1 MVKQIDDEVAYYYD
15 SHPTEEDLMGETA
28 SHSALVH
35 YLVEVL
41 HWLFH
46 DRFYAVHENLNFYYT
61 SNSREKPLV
70 PDIAVITGVAFR
82 LVRSWR
88 IGKSG
93 PAPRVVFE
101 IASEETWQK
110 DVNEKPLK
118 YAHIG
123 VEEYIFYD
131 PNEPP
136 LARATAQR
144 LYVWRL
150 DKDLEMMIPVQPES
164 GGRIW
169 SATLESW
176 LAPDGIYLRL
186 YDRFGNLRLTQAEE
200 EKRHAAMERQR
211 AEAERQRAEAERQR
225 AEAEARNAAMERQR
239 AEVEAR
245 RAEKLAETLRS
256 MGVDPDRL

>member
-1 MVKQIDDEVAYYYD
+1 MVKHIDDEVAYYYD
-15 SHPTEEDLMGETA
+15 SHPTEEDLMGET
-28 SHSALVH
+28 SYHSALVD
-35 YLVEVL
+35 YLMDVL
-41 HWLFH
+41 RWLFH
-46 DRFYAVHENLNFYYT
+46 DRVCAIYENLNFYYT
-61 SNSREKPLV
+61 SNTREKPLV
-70 PDIAVITGVAFR
+70 SDIAVITDVAYR
-82 LVRSWR
+82 HVRSWR

-93 PAPRVVFE
+93 PTPRIVFE

-131 PNEPP
+131 PHEPP

-150 DKDLEMMIPVQPES
+150 DKDREMMVPIQPES

-169 SATLESW
+169 SPALESW
-176 LAPDGIYLRL
+176 LAPDGTYLRM
-186 YDRFGNLRLTQAEE
+186 YDRFGNLRLTQAEA
-200 EKRHAAMERQR
+200 EKQHAAIERH
-211 AEAERQRAEAERQR
+211 R
-225 AEAEARNAAMERQR
+225 AEAEARNAAIERQ
-239 AEVEAR
+239 
-245 RAEKLAETLRS
+245 RAEKLAEMLRS

>member
-1 MVKQIDDEVAYYYD
+1 
-15 SHPTEEDLMGETA
+15 MGET
-28 SHSALVH
+28 SFHSALVD
-35 YLVEVL
+35 YLMDVL
-41 HWLFH
+41 RWLFH
-46 DRFYAVHENLNFYYT
+46 DRACAIYENLNFYHT

-82 LVRSWR
+82 HVRSWR

-110 DVNEKPLK
+110 DIHEKPLK

-131 PNEPP
+131 PNDPP
-136 LARATAQR
+136 LSRATAQR

-150 DKDLEMMIPVQPES
+150 DKDRGMMIPVQVES

-169 SATLESW
+169 SAALESW

-186 YDRFGNLRLTQAEE
+186 YDQFGNLRLTQAEE
-200 EKRHAAMERQR
+200 EKRRVEI
-211 AEAERQRAEAERQR
+211 ERQR
-225 AEAEARNAAMERQR
+225 AEAEARHATMEQQR
-239 AEVEAR
+239 AEAEAR
-245 RAEKLAETLRS
+245 RAEKLAEMLRS
-256 MGVDPDRL
+256 MGIDPDRI

>member
-1 MVKQIDDEVAYYYD
+1 MVKHIDDEVAYYYD

-28 SHSALVH
+28 FHSALVH

-41 HWLFH
+41 RWLFH
-46 DRFYAVHENLNFYYT
+46 DRVCAVHENLNFYNT
-61 SNSREKPLV
+61 SNTREKPLV
-70 PDIAVITGVAFR
+70 PDIAVITGVAYR
-82 LVRSWR
+82 SLRSWR

-93 PAPRVVFE
+93 PAPHVVFE

-131 PNEPP
+131 PHEPP
-136 LARATAQR
+136 LSRATSQR

-150 DKDLEMMIPVQPES
+150 DKGRGMLIPVQPES
-164 GGRIW
+164 GSRIW
-169 SATLESW
+169 SVALESW
-176 LAPDGIYLRL
+176 LAPGGTYLRL

-200 EKRHAAMERQR
+200 EH
-211 AEAERQRAEAERQR
+211 
-225 AEAEARNAAMERQR
+225 
-239 AEVEAR
+239 R